1 MPVQRCS
8 GFARQPDT
16 VGNRVGGCHDVTD
29 HVGQEGRTTVGFE
42 ARTDEQAGHV
52 QVTLSGE
59 CDLAVR
65 DQLHTILEDAVRLS
79 PHVVVDLAAVDFLDS
94 SGVHGLIVAHHAAGA
109 RGGRVTVV
117 NPTGAVASVLDITGV
132 AELLGP
138 QAASSLPADQAR
150 ADG

>member
-1 MPVQRCS
+1 M
-8 GFARQPDT
+8 
-16 VGNRVGGCHDVTD
+16 TD
-29 HVGQEGRTTVGFE
+29 HAGERAGHTVGFE
-42 ARTDEQAGHV
+42 ARTDEQAGCV
-52 QVTLSGE
+52 RVTLAGE

-65 DQLHTILEDAVRLS
+65 DQLHTILEGAVHAS
-79 PHVVVDLAAVDFLDS
+79 PLVIVDLAAVDFLDS
-94 SGVHGLIVAHHAAGA
+94 SGVHGLIVAHHEALA

-138 QAASSLPADQAR
+138 QAAASGDQAR